1 MATKAKDSTT
11 SGKELKKST
20 SALNSHTSHTKR
32 VTKSSSS
39 AGTEKATSSTSSTST
54 TKQVPNYLRPTLSA
68 SRHENSSK
76 SSLAGSK
83 KHGSEDSA
91 SSQNPT
97 LSRRRSFD
105 KPPSPSR
112 LRKSLI
118 SPGRDA
124 SLRSS
129 SFTAKSSNVP
139 KPSIDRSNSKTARA
153 GKPQLL
159 YAKSVKKSSTSGS
172 AKKESTASTR
182 PPKSEDITQTLDLE
196 ADLEAIESL
205 DHQEVEEVGMIESEE
220 HEKVVLPDPKVEEKE
235 QVDDHGAAVE
245 AEANGGKDEKLKP
258 SDSSTVNAEELQE
271 TVEERNEES
280 ANALVQEEKPADNE
294 QHQGEDNQNKLN
306 ESSEAQP
313 EEGLASEETKVEV
326 KEDKGKE
333 ISDEEDGVA
342 VEESKNVEDMAL
354 DEKEGIALKEGE
366 EKADG
371 GIEEAKPAEAAE
383 AAEVAEAAEGAEGA
397 EETAKPSQTSEGS
410 QGGKKDSAPAYND
423 VIEETASKLLEKRKN
438 KVKALVGAFETVI
451 DYESG
456 SK

>member
-11 SGKELKKST
+11 SGKELKR
-20 SALNSHTSHTKR
+20 SHISFKLPHKPHQ
-32 VTKSSSS
+32 K
-39 AGTEKATSSTSSTST
+39 TST

-68 SRHENSSK
+68 ARHENSSK

-83 KHGSEDSA
+83 KHGSEETA
-91 SSQNPT
+91 SSQKPT

-118 SPGRDA
+118 SPGRDT

-129 SFTAKSSNVP
+129 SFTAKSSNVS
-139 KPSIDRSNSKTARA
+139 KPSIDRSNSKMARA

-235 QVDDHGAAVE
+235 QVDDHGVSVE
-245 AEANGGKDEKLKP
+245 AEANGGEDEKLKP

-280 ANALVQEEKPADNE
+280 GNALVQEEKPADNE
-294 QHQGEDNQNKLN
+294 QHQGEDNQNKLD

-326 KEDKGKE
+326 KEDKGKA
-333 ISDEEDGVA
+333 ISDKEDGVA

-366 EKADG
+366 KADG
-371 GIEEAKPAEAAE
+371 GIEEAKAAEAAE
-383 AAEVAEAAEGAEGA
+383 AAE
-397 EETAKPSQTSEGS
+397 ETVKPSQTSEGS